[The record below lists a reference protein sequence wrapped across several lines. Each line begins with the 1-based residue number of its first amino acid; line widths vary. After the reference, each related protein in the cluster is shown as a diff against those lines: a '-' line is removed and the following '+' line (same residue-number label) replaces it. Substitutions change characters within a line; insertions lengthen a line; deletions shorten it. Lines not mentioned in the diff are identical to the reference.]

1 MKSTPR
7 KFFGL
12 HHDFGNCYGN
22 YRIYESQMI
31 TVITVPSFFRLSWFV
46 TRFLAWLI
54 HRVPPVEQEQLT
66 LLEFIHRC
74 MLSVNCVVVD
84 RFFCSFSFD
93 HCFVCLRFT
102 TSYYKIGIC
111 KRFFLVFI
119 VIFSS
124 VITTKLVDG
133 VKSGNMIWSIT
144 IFLYS
149 SRVSKWMIVAIF
161 RLYHGENKLIFN
173 EMIMRFALY

>member
-1 MKSTPR
+1 MICNQIFSMIKTSSATSRAGTAYCFGVHPQMYAICVLR
-7 KFFGL
+7 CGSFFG
-12 HHDFGNCYGN
+12 
-22 YRIYESQMI
+22 
-31 TVITVPSFFRLSWFV
+31 
-46 TRFLAWLI
+46 
-54 HRVPPVEQEQLT
+54 
-66 LLEFIHRC
+66 
-74 MLSVNCVVVD
+74 
-84 RFFCSFSFD
+84 SFSFD

-102 TSYYKIGIC
+102 ASYYQFGIC
-111 KRFFLVFI
+111 KRFFLVFN
-119 VIFSS
+119 VIFSC